1 MSTSKALK
9 RQKQIIE
16 HLTHVYDGPVDPL
29 VCCSR
34 ACYMSE
40 HTKTNGFTAYEIA
53 DALESALTNE
63 GWLVKDPQS
72 FKGSYNS

>member
-9 RQKQIIE
+9 RQKEIIE
-16 HLTHVYDGPVDPL
+16 HLTHTYDGPVDPL

-34 ACYMSE
+34 ACHMSY
-40 HTKTNGFTAYEIA
+40 HSATNGFTPYEIA

-72 FKGSYNS
+72 FKGAWES